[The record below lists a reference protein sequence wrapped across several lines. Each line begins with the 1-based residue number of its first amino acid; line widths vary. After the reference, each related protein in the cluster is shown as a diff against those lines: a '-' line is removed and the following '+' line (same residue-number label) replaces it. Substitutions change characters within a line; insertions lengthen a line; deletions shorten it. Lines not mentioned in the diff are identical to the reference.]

1 MPRVLE
7 RHPLLGGEVE
17 VVQYAGKPVYYVRLY
32 VPGERRYA
40 TKSTG
45 TTDLEGATEVAL
57 QTWRLW
63 RNTADAGGS
72 PLGTPFEQVVA
83 EYLREQEQRYNDGEV
98 SQTTYRSLRLL
109 FSQLFLL
116 YCSH

>member
-7 RHPLLGGEVE
+7 RHRLLGGEVE

-63 RNTADAGGS
+63 LRMRSGV
-72 PLGTPFEQVVA
+72 GTSSRRTNA
-83 EYLREQEQRYNDGEV
+83 
-98 SQTTYRSLRLL
+98 SLIIHR
-109 FSQLFLL
+109 
-116 YCSH
+116 